1 MRPESVL
8 PLPLENPDEDTPP
21 PDDAGAADAPDDE
34 LPVEAVEAA
43 GAESPATVARGAV
56 CV

>member
-1 MRPESVL
+1 VRPESL
-8 PLPLENPDEDTPP
+8 LLSLLPLENPDEDTEP

-34 LPVEAVEAA
+34 LPVDA